1 MEYIRGKELFDVI
14 RDIGLL
20 TKELTQFY
28 GGSLLLAI
36 EYLHE
41 RKFIYRDLKPENVMV
56 LYGNGYIKLID
67 FGTAKQISDR
77 TSTIIGTPHYMAP
90 EVILGGGYSFQVDI
104 WSIAIC
110 MYEFMCGG
118 VPFGESAE
126 DPMEVYL
133 AIINTKLQ
141 FPAFCKDKEF
151 KQLMIHMLCKNP
163 INRLTKINQI
173 KNHVWFQNFNWEELM
188 SLNMKPGY
196 KVKENKSEKSN
207 GNNEHLPYVDYAMNN
222 YKEWEPSKEAK
233 RKISEEKMKEFEKW
247 YEKF

>member
-1 MEYIRGKELFDVI
+1 
-14 RDIGLL
+14 
-20 TKELTQFY
+20 
-28 GGSLLLAI
+28 
-36 EYLHE
+36 
-41 RKFIYRDLKPENVMV
+41 
-56 LYGNGYIKLID
+56 
-67 FGTAKQISDR
+67 
-77 TSTIIGTPHYMAP
+77 MAP

-133 AIINTKLQ
+133 AIINIKLQ
-141 FPAFCKDKEF
+141 FPPFCKDKEF

-196 KVKENKSEKSN
+196 KVRENKSQSN
-207 GNNEHLPYVDYAMNN
+207 VGNNEHIPYVDYAMKN
-222 YKEWEPSKEAK
+222 YKEWEPSKGAK
-233 RKISEEKMKEFEKW
+233 EKITEEKMKDDKW
-247 YEKF
+247 Q

>member
-1 MEYIRGKELFDVI
+1 
-14 RDIGLL
+14 
-20 TKELTQFY
+20 
-28 GGSLLLAI
+28 
-36 EYLHE
+36 
-41 RKFIYRDLKPENVMV
+41 MV

-67 FGTAKQISDR
+67 FGTAKIITDR

-104 WSIAIC
+104 WSVAIC

-141 FPAFCKDKEF
+141 FPNFCKDKEF

-163 INRLTKINQI
+163 LNRLTKANQI
-173 KNHVWFQNFNWEELM
+173 KNHVWFQKFNWEELM
-188 SLNMKPGY
+188 SLNMKPAY
-196 KVKENKSEKSN
+196 IVKNVKQATQKEQKNIPYIEYIEKNS
-207 GNNEHLPYVDYAMNN
+207 
-222 YKEWEPSKEAK
+222 KEWIPSKGSNTQISNEK
-233 RKISEEKMKEFEKW
+233 RQEFDRW